1 MFRCHDE
8 DGRADD
14 SFARTVRAR
23 GNHSRRELCFSRR
36 SCRTF
41 AARFG
46 QLWLYDRGGPSADG
60 QFGTV
65 LLMDF
70 HQDVASYLNPI
81 SAPVGLEGLR
91 YFEEMDYLLV
101 PVPGELVDRG
111 VEWSLEGMVDERMQF
126 YSAEEEVPETPPPA
140 PKRSTR
146 RRAAGGMPGD
156 PASPAAPKTGR
167 VTVAKLAES
176 LEAIHAALP
185 NITTQLQELTL
196 RTAAIEEGGAR
207 PADRQSA
214 LRRPIGS
221 SAMIGS
227 AVGSSN
233 LGALVGEMPPP
244 RGSRAQAAQPAKT
257 PPRVTF
263 TKQEA
268 EELAE
273 DFEEGQTDLTK
284 AMLQQSRA
292 LTALVSHMAL
302 QSGDPFLDLGAT
314 GSSSSMRMHPA
325 QLAEVDMSV
334 LRDRGVTPTQYLERF
349 GGYGRVR
356 DIGFIQWQL
365 ALAMNHLQEENWL
378 AAKDGIALLF
388 TMLEQT
394 AMDNGKM
401 DVGLLLSLQED
412 PPQTVFTGRSL
423 ASGSTSR
430 PFAPTAHQ
438 RWITTALQYL
448 KEMDVISTRR
458 QEATKKGDQN
468 QGDQST
474 GDDGLLEE
482 VVSFQSFLASLPRW
496 ILRSR
501 TDFAAFLSST
511 FHAVPS
517 GRCPPTAV
525 FPLPLPCH
533 GLFGKQLDPK
543 LSKQKWRRLCFK
555 RALHI
560 ITMALSY
567 AYAGMRPV
575 PLELLGR
582 QPNSVQN
589 KVFRHLRACLTAC
602 DSPEDFLLPPG
613 RSGPE
618 FVAKLIELQKFVDE
632 HSAFNPDTYAGSA
645 ADGPK
650 PVEKVGA
657 IGLDHKFKTTK
668 EFSAINPY
676 RSLNADRLKLSG
688 TGSWPMEKHLDG
700 VLWLPFLEPAILQ
713 HPDAIPQEGPSFVR
727 EQHEEYEKLL
737 RIWDARGLLALFE
750 EPHPSGY
757 RNRVFNAH
765 KNFEFDRQIGDRRWF
780 NGAELHPQGL
790 LSPSKALQGKRE
802 RAFCNMVPFSF
813 SADSLR
819 DLKAFDEM
827 IAARPK
833 RFKREEH
840 GDRLAMRKL
849 DLKKP
854 CSPVLYGA
862 FSSLFQGDHLGV
874 EYALES
880 HANMLK
886 TGGLLQE
893 GAEILR
899 GKPLPKGP
907 LYEGLVIDDY
917 FAISCEAASTP
928 VQQSRALENLNNA
941 EAIYHAEGVFGSD
954 EKTVRG
960 EEKFKVIGAEVD
972 ATQKCRDAGI
982 VSVGAALAKRIP
994 MALLS
999 LRVASLPCIT
1009 RALASRLA
1017 GNWVSI
1023 FMFRR
1028 VLSSTLAGIFSLGTK
1043 SQEDADEVLAL
1054 PRKAAEE
1061 LVLAAIFSLVAVTD
1075 VSATYDT
1082 KIYAT
1087 DASNSKG
1094 AITSKTISQ
1103 DLCRSLWLGGDRRG
1117 KYTMLDNQ
1125 ARAMRRGLGVEVDS
1139 DEDEETFCSPSK
1151 ALDFA
1156 FDAVELFGG
1165 SGVLSKALSRRGL
1178 RVCPPIDLSSSKH
1191 YNFEQP
1197 ELLNWIFQM
1206 IKEKR
1211 FRLVICEP
1219 PCTTFSP
1226 AQHPAS
1232 RGYDKPLGYDRKDP
1246 KTKLGNLLAFRALA
1260 ILWFCWREEVLALLE
1275 QSRLSKMAWLP
1286 FWQYLLQLGFEEA
1299 ITASCEFGSI
1309 HRKEFRWIGCGFPVS
1324 EMTVKCK
1331 GGHKHVKVE
1340 GKYTKASAVYHEGL
1354 ADHIALHLAR
1364 ALRKSS
1370 CGSIKEDGYKR
1381 GFESIILNDVLLQAG
1396 WSVEGAWEWKSVCH
1410 INVLESRSFVALLM
1424 DKLLAGGGV
1433 RFVCLLDSQ
1442 VAKGALAKGRSS
1454 AWSLRTSLLRAMA
1467 ISVAGNLHPAYG
1479 FAPTRLNTADAPTRD
1494 KDLPEPAEH
1503 SILDFLTD
1511 RQVSQVH
1518 ALQFSK
1524 AVAGWIRLF
1533 ILASFCL
1540 SPGEACGLEALPPQ
1554 LDFRGFAHLWTSALW
1569 LMDFVLDVLRL
1580 ALDFLTVLSVLWLL
1594 WISSSRHLSW
1604 IFLWFGTVGDH
1615 HNPQNIMARCPEFS
1629 LPRFT
1634 PSVLC
1639 AAMPISRGLDE
1650 QQRASRRAGTVL
1662 QADRVVTQTTRDRRD
1677 GLLSAFDNWLAQ
1689 NMRITLARLLEGSSG
1704 DPEAVSEALVAYG
1717 KDMYYSGKSYGKFSE
1732 TINAV
1737 ASRKPHLRR
1746 NLASAWDLAFNWVVD
1761 EPHEHHAAL
1770 PHSILVALVG
1780 LALLWGWTKEAAVI
1794 ALGWAGI
1801 LRIGEIYAATRADL
1815 ILPEDAAPG
1824 IKHAL
1829 LQIKLPKTRG
1839 ATYWLSVTEDAE
1851 YVRRKG
1857 RWLSTRVLEIY
1868 LQETAVATFTE
1879 KITPVAMSR
1888 ISRLC
1893 KDFSRI
1899 LGKAIYLK
1907 RANIPEA
1914 LWPRLW

>member
-1 MFRCHDE
+1 
-8 DGRADD
+8 
-14 SFARTVRAR
+14 
-23 GNHSRRELCFSRR
+23 
-36 SCRTF
+36 
-41 AARFG
+41 
-46 QLWLYDRGGPSADG
+46 
-60 QFGTV
+60 
-65 LLMDF
+65 
-70 HQDVASYLNPI
+70 
-81 SAPVGLEGLR
+81 
-91 YFEEMDYLLV
+91 
-101 PVPGELVDRG
+101 
-111 VEWSLEGMVDERMQF
+111 
-126 YSAEEEVPETPPPA
+126 
-140 PKRSTR
+140 
-146 RRAAGGMPGD
+146 
-156 PASPAAPKTGR
+156 
-167 VTVAKLAES
+167 
-176 LEAIHAALP
+176 
-185 NITTQLQELTL
+185 
-196 RTAAIEEGGAR
+196 
-207 PADRQSA
+207 
-214 LRRPIGS
+214 
-221 SAMIGS
+221 
-227 AVGSSN
+227 
-233 LGALVGEMPPP
+233 
-244 RGSRAQAAQPAKT
+244 
-257 PPRVTF
+257 
-263 TKQEA
+263 
-268 EELAE
+268 
-273 DFEEGQTDLTK
+273 
-284 AMLQQSRA
+284 
-292 LTALVSHMAL
+292 MAL
-302 QSGDPFLDLGAT
+302 
-314 GSSSSMRMHPA
+314 
-325 QLAEVDMSV
+325 
-334 LRDRGVTPTQYLERF
+334 
-349 GGYGRVR
+349 
-356 DIGFIQWQL
+356 
-365 ALAMNHLQEENWL
+365 N
-378 AAKDGIALLF
+378 
-388 TMLEQT
+388 
-394 AMDNGKM
+394 
-401 DVGLLLSLQED
+401 
-412 PPQTVFTGRSL
+412 
-423 ASGSTSR
+423 
-430 PFAPTAHQ
+430 
-438 RWITTALQYL
+438 
-448 KEMDVISTRR
+448 
-458 QEATKKGDQN
+458 
-468 QGDQST
+468 
-474 GDDGLLEE
+474 
-482 VVSFQSFLASLPRW
+482 
-496 ILRSR
+496 
-501 TDFAAFLSST
+501 
-511 FHAVPS
+511 
-517 GRCPPTAV
+517 
-525 FPLPLPCH
+525 
-533 GLFGKQLDPK
+533 
-543 LSKQKWRRLCFK
+543 
-555 RALHI
+555 
-560 ITMALSY
+560 Y
-567 AYAGMRPV
+567 AYAGMKPV

-589 KVFRHLRACLTAC
+589 KVFKHLRACLTAC
-602 DSPEDFLLPPG
+602 DSPEGYVLPPR

-632 HSAFNPDTYAGSA
+632 HAAFNPDTYAGSA

-657 IGLDHKFKTTK
+657 IGQDHKFKTTK

-713 HPDAIPQEGPSFVR
+713 HPDAVPQEGPSFAR
-727 EQHEEYEKLL
+727 EQQEEYEKLL

-765 KNFEFDRQIGDRRWF
+765 KNAEFDRQIGDRRWF
-780 NGAELHPQGL
+780 NGAELHPQG
-790 LSPSKALQGKRE
+790 PSAWLPSGIEITSLHCPRNCRLIGVVTDRKDFYHQAKVSRE

-813 SADSLR
+813 SADNLK

-827 IAARPK
+827 IESRPK
-833 RFKREEH
+833 RFRREEH
-840 GDRLAMRKL
+840 GDRLAMKKL
-849 DLKKP
+849 EVKRP
-854 CSPVLYGA
+854 CGTELYGSFA
-862 FSSLFQGDHLGV
+862 SLFQGDHLGV

-886 TGGLLQE
+886 AGGLLQE
-893 GAEILR
+893 GVEILR

-917 FAISCEAASTP
+917 FAISCEAVGTP
-928 VQQSRALENLNNA
+928 VEHSRALRNLEDA
-941 EAIYHAEGVFGSD
+941 EAIYLSEGVFGSD

-960 EEKFKVIGAEVD
+960 DEKFKVIGAEVD
-972 ATQKCRDAGI
+972 ASQRCRDAGI

-999 LRVASLPCIT
+999 LRVASFPCIT

-1017 GNWVSI
+1017 GNWVSV

-1028 VLSSTLAGIFSLGTK
+1028 VLSSTLAGIFSLGTR
-1043 SQEDADEVLAL
+1043 SQDDADEVLAL
-1054 PRKAAEE
+1054 PRKVAEE
-1061 LVLAAIFSLVAVTD
+1061 LVLAAIFSLVAITD
-1075 VSATYDT
+1075 VSASYDT

-1094 AITSKTISQ
+1094 AITSKDISK

-1117 KYTMLDNQ
+1117 RYTMLDDQ
-1125 ARAMRRGLGVEVDS
+1125 ARAMRRGLGVEIDS
-1139 DEDEETFCSPSK
+1139 FEEEEISCSPSK

-1165 SGVLSKALSRRGL
+1165 SGVLSKALAKKGL
-1178 RVCPPIDLSSSKH
+1178 RVCPPIDLSSSRH
-1191 YNFEQP
+1191 YNFERP
-1197 ELLNWIFQM
+1197 ELLNWVFQM
-1206 IKEKR
+1206 IKERR

-1324 EMTVKCK
+1324 EMTVRCK

-1354 ADHIALHLAR
+1354 ADHIASHLAK
-1364 ALRKSS
+1364 ALRKSAT
-1370 CGSIKEDGYKR
+1370 GSSKEADYKK
-1381 GFESIILNDVLLQAG
+1381 GLESVILNDLLMQAG
-1396 WSVEGAWEWKSVCH
+1396 WSVEGAWEWKNVCH

-1494 KDLPEPAEH
+1494 KDLPEPAEL

-1554 LDFRGFAHLWTSALW
+1554 LDFRGFARLWTSALW
-1569 LMDFVLDVLRL
+1569 PTLDFAVDLLRL
-1580 ALDFLTVLSVLWLL
+1580 TVDFLTVLSVLWLL
-1594 WISSSRHLSW
+1594 WISSPRHLSW
-1604 IFLWFGTVGDH
+1604 IFLWFGTLGDH
-1615 HNPQNIMARCPEFS
+1615 HNPQNLMARCPEFS

-1639 AAMPISRGLDE
+1639 AAMPISKTLDE

-1677 GLLSAFDNWLAQ
+1677 GLLSAFDTWLAS
-1689 NMRITLARLLEGSSG
+1689 NMRTTLSRLLEGSSG

-1770 PHSILVALVG
+1770 PHSVLVALVG

-1794 ALGWAGI
+1794 ALGWVGV

-1839 ATYWLSVTEDAE
+1839 RAARHQSSRIDPQDIVQLLSAVYGRMNRSLWSASQSTLRKRFCALQAALGLEQTNRGVFPYSLASLRPGGATYWLSVTEDAE
-1851 YVRRKG
+1851 FVRRKG

-1914 LWPRLW
+1914 IWPRLW